1 MKIPEKMRAMVLEEP
16 GRPLQ
21 FRQVPVPQPG
31 ADDVLIK
38 VHTCGVCRT
47 DLHILDGELANP
59 KLPLIPGHEIVGTV
73 AAVGSAVKAFRQG
86 ERIGV
91 PWLGSTCRACRYCA
105 RGQENLCEHAL
116 FTGYTRD
123 GGYAEYATADQ
134 QYCFPLPA
142 AYSDVEAAPLLCA
155 GLIGYRSYRM
165 AGGDIDFHGQAR
177 GNLSSEHGEPGTRLR
192 VWEAPTAGYPL
203 AGGVEGATRAPVI
216 VQRLGIYG
224 FGAAAHLIAQ
234 VAVAQGKKVYA
245 FTRPGDHEG
254 EAFARKVGAVWAGAS
269 DAVAPDKLDAAI
281 IFAPVGA
288 LLPAALRATDKGG
301 TIVCGG
307 IHMSDIPSFPYH
319 LLWEERVVRSVANL
333 CRTDGE
339 EFLAIAAKVPIKV
352 EVEPFLLEDA
362 NEALSCLRRGSLTGA
377 AVLVV

>member
-47 DLHILDGELANP
+47 DLHILDGELAKP

-91 PWLGSTCRACRYCA
+91 PWLGSTCGVCRYCA

-142 AYSDVEAAPLLCA
+142 SYNDVEAAPLLCA

-165 AGGDIDFHGQAR
+165 AGGDIGFHGQAR
-177 GNLSSEHGEPGTRLR
+177 GNLSSEHGEREG
-192 VWEAPTAGYPL
+192 EAPTALP
-203 AGGVEGATRAPVI
+203 VEGATRAPVI

-288 LLPAALRATDKGG
+288 LLPAALRAIDKGG

-333 CRTDGE
+333 CRTDAE

-352 EVEPFLLEDA
+352 EVEPFPLEHA
-362 NEALSCLRRGSLTGA
+362 NEALTCLRRGSLTGA
-377 AVLVV
+377 AVLVMAKS

>member
-1 MKIPEKMRAMVLEEP
+1 MKGHCGGPGNRTMKIPEKMRAMVLEEQ

-21 FRQVPVPQPG
+21 LREVPVPQPG
-31 ADDVLIK
+31 PDDVLIK

-47 DLHILDGELANP
+47 DLHIFDGELANP

-73 AAVGSAVKAFRQG
+73 AVVGSAVNAFHQG

-91 PWLGSTCRACRYCA
+91 PWLGYTCGACRYCA

-123 GGYAEYATADQ
+123 GGYAEYTMADQ
-134 QYCFPLPA
+134 RYCFRLPA
-142 AYSDVEAAPLLCA
+142 SYSDVKAAPLLCA
-155 GLIGYRSYRM
+155 GLIGYRSYRA
-165 AGGDIDFHGQAR
+165 AGDH
-177 GNLSSEHGEPGTRLR
+177 
-192 VWEAPTAGYPL
+192 
-203 AGGVEGATRAPVI
+203 VE
-216 VQRLGIYG
+216 RLGIYG

-245 FTRPGDHEG
+245 FTKPGDHEG
-254 EAFARKVGAVWAGAS
+254 QAFARKVGAAWAGDS

-288 LLPAALRATDKGG
+288 LLPAALRGTDKGG

-307 IHMSDIPSFPYH
+307 IHMTDIPSFPYH

-352 EVEPFLLEDA
+352 EVEPFPLEDA
-362 NEALSCLRRGSLTGA
+362 NEALSCLRRGALTGA
-377 AVLVV
+377 AVLVIETR